1 MQAWSNNRIPSVKH
15 RVIVKG
21 QQSRVSLAFFT
32 MFPDEMEIDAPPE
45 LVDNEHPRRY
55 RAFKYSKYR
64 AFKYS
69 QAFIKQQIE
78 GGKWENALDAY
89 AANEQDAHSEP

>member
-15 RVIVKG
+15 CMIVKG
-21 QQSRVSLAFFT
+21 QQYHVSLDFFR

-78 GGKWENALDAY
+78 GGNRENPLDAY
-89 AANEQDAHSEP
+89 ATNEQDAHSEP

>member
-1 MQAWSNNRIPSVKH
+1 MQAWSNNGIRSVKH

-21 QQSRVSLAFFT
+21 QQSRVSLAFFR

-55 RAFKYSKYR
+55 RAFQSSKYL
-64 AFKYS
+64 AFK
-69 QAFIKQQIE
+69 KQQIE
-78 GGKWENALDAY
+78 GGKWENFLDAY
-89 AANEQDAHSEP
+89 AANEQDAHTEP